1 MSMICIPV
9 PDLQVHRT
17 IALEVT
23 VNGKKHVMNYRVE
36 SFPWPEHASG
46 EERIELLKGY
56 IRDYE
61 ADWEL
66 VQIGPP
72 GDGLVPITFRQRVV
86 APVAPEP

>member
-9 PDLQVHRT
+9 PELQVNRT
-17 IALEVT
+17 VGLEVT

-36 SFPWPEHASG
+36 SFPWPEYATG
-46 EERIELLKGY
+46 EERIDMLKGY
-56 IRDYE
+56 ISDYE

-72 GDGLVPITFRQRVV
+72 GGGMVPITFRQRVLE
-86 APVAPEP
+86 PVEEDE